1 MGFITDPR
9 QWAEEVFGGCD
20 LGDPRRTDRL
30 VDYAARQ
37 AVDPGGSTS
46 RACRGDEAAR
56 EGAYRLLR
64 NPRVEVSEID
74 EAAFDSVATAAATHE
89 VVLAVQDSTGVSFAH
104 PVAEPL
110 RSEGNPTGFFVH
122 STLLVSAATRLP
134 VGIVDQERWVRE
146 PKGEGCQA
154 GADRRSYQDKESF
167 KWQAAHERLC
177 QRMPRMESVVT
188 VCDREGD
195 VTEFLRYLRS
205 VEARFAIRASNDRK
219 LQSVDRLWEHME
231 GQPELGRC
239 EVVVGQ
245 RGGQLNRGGQQ
256 ARLPRKK
263 RTAEVA
269 LYAASVEL
277 TCTGGALAVNVVLVR
292 EVKAPRGEAPLEW
305 MLLTSEPIATLAQ
318 ALVVVGY
325 YEQRWMIEVWHKAWK
340 TGCRVE
346 HRPLQT
352 LDNLERM
359 MAITAH
365 VAVRLLQLQ
374 LLGEAESESTCE
386 QALTRDE
393 WTCLHAIAHP
403 GKAIPFRPPTARWAL
418 TSIARL
424 GGWYDTKRTG
434 RVGWQTLWHGWQLFR
449 ERFAGW
455 RLALATRGPRE

>member
-1 MGFITDPR
+1 VGFITDPR

-37 AVDPGGSTS
+37 ALDPGGSTS

-74 EAAFDSVATAAATHE
+74 DAAFDSVAAAASKHE

-110 RSEGNPTGFFVH
+110 GSDGNPTGFFVH
-122 STLLVSAATRLP
+122 STLLVAAATRLP

-146 PKGEGCQA
+146 PKVRGRAATE
-154 GADRRSYQDKESF
+154 RRAYEERESF
-167 KWQAAHERLC
+167 KWQGAHERLC
-177 QRMPRMESVVT
+177 ERMPRMESVVT
-188 VCDREGD
+188 VCDRESD
-195 VTEFLRYLRS
+195 VIEFLRYLRS
-205 VEARFAIRASNDRK
+205 VEGRFVIRSSADRK
-219 LQSVDRLWEHME
+219 LRSLGRLWAHMD
-231 GQPELGRC
+231 GQPELGRS
-239 EVVVGQ
+239 EVGVGQ
-245 RGGQLNRGGQQ
+245 RGGQLNRGGQN
-256 ARLPRKK
+256 ARLPRKQ

-269 LYAASVEL
+269 VYAAPVEL
-277 TCTGGALAVNVVLVR
+277 SGTGGGVAVNAVLVR
-292 EVKAPRGEAPLEW
+292 EARAPRGEEPLEW
-305 MLLTSEPIATLAQ
+305 MLLTSEPVSTLAE
-318 ALVVVGY
+318 ALLVVSY
-325 YEQRWMIEVWHKAWK
+325 YEQRWTIEVWHKAWK

-346 HRPLQT
+346 HRPMQT

-374 LLGEAESESTCE
+374 LLGQAESESSCE
-386 QALTRDE
+386 QALARDE
-393 WTCLHAIAHP
+393 WQCLHAIAHP
-403 GKAIPFRPPTARWAL
+403 GKSVPRRPPTAGWAL

-424 GGWYDTKRTG
+424 GGWYDSKRTG
-434 RVGWQTLWHGWQLFR
+434 RIGWQTLWHGWQLFQ
-449 ERFAGW
+449 ERLAGW
-455 RLALATRGPRE
+455 RLALQTRGPRQ

>member
-9 QWAEEVFGGCD
+9 QWAEQVFGGCD

-37 AVDPGGSTS
+37 AVDPSGSTS

-74 EAAFDSVATAAATHE
+74 EAAFDSVAAAASGHA

-104 PVAEPL
+104 PVAEAL
-110 RSEGNPTGFFVH
+110 KSEGNPTGFFVH
-122 STLLVSAATRLP
+122 STLLIAAATRLP
-134 VGIVDQERWVRE
+134 VGIVDQERWVRA
-146 PKGEGCQA
+146 PKSEGGQA
-154 GADRRSYQDKESF
+154 EADRRSYKEKESF

-177 QRMPRMESVVT
+177 ERMPTMESVVT

-195 VTEFLRYLRS
+195 ITDFLRYLRDA
-205 VEARFAIRASNDRK
+205 EARFVIRASSDRR
-219 LQSVDRLWEHME
+219 LQSVGRLWVHMD
-231 GQPELGRC
+231 GQPELGRRTV
-239 EVVVGQ
+239 EVGQ

-256 ARLPRKK
+256 ARLPRKQ

-269 LYAASVEL
+269 LFAAPVVL
-277 TCTGGALAVNVVLVR
+277 NCTGGGLAVNAVLAR
-292 EVKAPRGEAPLEW
+292 ELEAPRGEEPLEW
-305 MLLTSEPIATLAQ
+305 MLLTSEPIATLEQ

-325 YEQRWMIEVWHKAWK
+325 YEQRWTIEVWHKAWK

-374 LLGEAESESTCE
+374 LLGEEGSESSCE
-386 QALTRDE
+386 QALTHDE
-393 WTCLHAIAHP
+393 WRCLHAIAHP
-403 GKAIPFRPPTARWAL
+403 GKATPRRPPTARWAL

-434 RVGWQTLWHGWQLFR
+434 RIGWQTLWHGWQLFQQR
-449 ERFAGW
+449 YVGW